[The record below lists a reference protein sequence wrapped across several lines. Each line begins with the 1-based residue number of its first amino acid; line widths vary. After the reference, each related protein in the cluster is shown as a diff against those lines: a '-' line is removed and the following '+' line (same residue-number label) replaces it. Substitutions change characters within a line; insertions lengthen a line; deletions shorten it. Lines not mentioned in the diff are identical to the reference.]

1 MTNHDP
7 SDYASLSAVLQLAYE
22 HASAGKGRERHAN
35 DLSFDQQP
43 MMQIARAVGVGF
55 PLGQAMKKIQE
66 SAGMIERGQDEAAI
80 AELLGAINYCAGAIV
95 HIKSRDS
102 A

>member
-1 MTNHDP
+1 MTSHNP

-22 HASAGKGRERHAN
+22 HASAGKGQERHAN
-35 DLSFDQQP
+35 DLAFEDQP
-43 MMQIARAVGVGF
+43 MQQITRAVGVGF

-66 SAGMIERGQDEAAI
+66 SAGMLGRGQDDAAI